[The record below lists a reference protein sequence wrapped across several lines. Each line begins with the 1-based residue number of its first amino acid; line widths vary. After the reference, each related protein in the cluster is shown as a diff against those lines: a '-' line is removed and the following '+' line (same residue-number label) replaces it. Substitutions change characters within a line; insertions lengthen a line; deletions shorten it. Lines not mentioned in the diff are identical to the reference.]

1 MTFQKYFLFIAK
13 QKLNIQLCRDFK
25 AKTKHCYTD
34 IVNIIQKYKCC
45 DYKVKLQ
52 MQDKMQ
58 SNNESFKLLELSDDL
73 KSLSDLELPEIIN
86 QRKRK
91 VRR

>member
-1 MTFQKYFLFIAK
+1 
-13 QKLNIQLCRDFK
+13 
-25 AKTKHCYTD
+25 
-34 IVNIIQKYKCC
+34 
-45 DYKVKLQ
+45 